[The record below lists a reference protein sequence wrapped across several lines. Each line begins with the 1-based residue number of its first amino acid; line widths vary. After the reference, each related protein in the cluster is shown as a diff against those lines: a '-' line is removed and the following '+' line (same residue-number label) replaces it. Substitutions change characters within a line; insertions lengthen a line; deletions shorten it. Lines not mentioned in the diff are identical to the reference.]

1 MKKLLTT
8 ILILVCL
15 ASSALATKL
24 IPNGSTSQSI
34 TVVITDANGDPN
46 TTPATI
52 ADLDIYCQKDGVGA
66 MSTKIDLVALADTQT
81 AWTSG
86 RAIHQGQGLYRID
99 IPDANLSD
107 GIGTLLTYL
116 IVDAAGSNRAVYYEV
131 QLTDPITIG
140 DANTALVADIAAVST
155 LVTDGN
161 TVIDAT
167 ANAVLTYVTDSNTV
181 LDATIN
187 SALTYVTDSNT
198 VLDATVNSVLT
209 YVTDS
214 NTVVDATVELI
225 VADTDE
231 LQTDWANGGR
241 LDTILD
247 AVNAAISGAVGSVGR
262 YASMFGPAP
271 LLFIPSILLLLLTR
285 KGKRNEK

>member
-52 ADLDIYCQKDGVGA
+52 ADLDIYCQKDGAGA

-81 AWTSG
+81 SWTSG

-131 QLTDPITIG
+131 QLTDPVTPS
-140 DANTALVADIAAVST
+140 DANDYVTARLGDILTDTATTIPGQISDGNDLLTARLDAILLDTGTTLPGTLSDSNDFVST
-155 LVTDGN
+155 RLDAILLDTGTTLPALINDVNDVIIGN
-161 TVIDAT
+161 IISSAPSAAAIAD
-167 ANAVLTYVTDSNTV
+167 AVLDEVMSGHTTVGTLAAYVR
-181 LDATIN
+181 
-187 SALTYVTDSNT
+187 SAAYDN
-198 VLDATVNSVLT
+198 
-209 YVTDS
+209 
-214 NTVVDATVELI
+214 
-225 VADTDE
+225 
-231 LQTDWANGGR
+231 R
-241 LDTILD
+241 
-247 AVNAAISGAVGSVGR
+247 
-262 YASMFGPAP
+262 
-271 LLFIPSILLLLLTR
+271 
-285 KGKRNEK
+285 RN